1 MRHEA
6 AQAGE
11 AARQPFFSLPSA
23 ARAGGRRGGGAPPSA
38 GKADARL
45 ADHADG
51 GARTGDSF
59 RHVVRD
65 HGRGQLAAGHFSQQ
79 QAVRCIHLAFESLSM
94 LWRHG
99 TKARRRTL
107 QTTCG

>member
-1 MRHEA
+1 MLMA
-6 AQAGE
+6 V
-11 AARQPFFSLPSA
+11 
-23 ARAGGRRGGGAPPSA
+23 
-38 GKADARL
+38 
-45 ADHADG
+45 
-51 GARTGDSF
+51 RTGDSF

-79 QAVRCIHLAFESLSM
+79 QAVHLAFESLSM
-94 LWRHG
+94 LWPHG